1 MFLAH
6 APLSFL
12 SNEVI
17 QKKKISKLSQN
28 EKIFVDT
35 FALLAGIAPD
45 FDIFIL
51 QELNLPTFIHH
62 AVISH
67 TLIFYIGVW
76 VLLKLMVWFFYK
88 ALNKKTVK
96 FLNRELLNILLDTLL
111 IGTIVHILADFLVG
125 KIMILYPFSGQ
136 GFSLFEKLLEPNLFA
151 GYFFSV
157 AFGFEMAIIGAFAIY
172 MIAKIFK
179 QSLVTKVLNI
189 LIVAGCT
196 LFLGSSIYASFNTY
210 NKSIPLDSENALNYD
225 VDSDFVIDDIDMDVD
240 NDGADNILDVDIKEL
255 VAQVNEI
262 VAASKWTAYAESPI
276 IAKYKNIY
284 GGFTSYRLL
293 SQAYFNLHSPI
304 TPVLWNQA
312 VIDGDISGYTDSLKG
327 LESLHS
333 YFNSK
338 DLLTKLTSEE
348 TVFPNGTIFFISDS
362 NGDVENVGIV
372 LGNDSVGIVLP
383 YDQRTKSHTFS
394 DVTNYYGNSVVVE
407 FTK

>member
-1 MFLAH
+1 MCSSDL
-6 APLSFL
+6 
-12 SNEVI
+12 
-17 QKKKISKLSQN
+17 
-28 EKIFVDT
+28 FV
-35 FALLAGIAPD
+35 
-45 FDIFIL
+45 L
-51 QELNLPTFIHH
+51 QGLNLPTFTHH
-62 AVISH
+62 EIISH
-67 TLIFYIGVW
+67 TLIFYIGIWLV
-76 VLLKLMVWFFYK
+76 LKLLVLIFYK
-88 ALNKKTVK
+88 AFNKKTSK
-96 FLNRELLNILLDTLL
+96 FLNRELLNILLDTFL
-111 IGTIVHILADFLVG
+111 ISTVMHIFADFLVG
-125 KIMILYPFSGQ
+125 RIMIFYPLSTR
-136 GFSLFEKLLEPNLFA
+136 GFSLLERLLEPNFFA
-151 GYFFSV
+151 GYFFSI
-157 AFGFEMAIIGAFAIY
+157 AFGIEKIVMAIFFVY
-172 MIAKIFK
+172 LVNKIFK
-179 QSLVTKVLNI
+179 KSIFLRVLNI
-189 LIVAGCT
+189 CVISLCT
-196 LFLGSSIYASFNTY
+196 LFLGFNIYSSFNTY
-210 NKSIPLDSENALNYD
+210 NKSIPLDSNNNLSYD
-225 VDSDFVIDDIDMDVD
+225 IDHDFVIDDIDKDVD
-240 NDGADNILDVDIKEL
+240 NDGTDNILDVDIKEL

-262 VAASKWTAYAESPI
+262 VATSKWTAYADSPI

-333 YFNSK
+333 YFSSK